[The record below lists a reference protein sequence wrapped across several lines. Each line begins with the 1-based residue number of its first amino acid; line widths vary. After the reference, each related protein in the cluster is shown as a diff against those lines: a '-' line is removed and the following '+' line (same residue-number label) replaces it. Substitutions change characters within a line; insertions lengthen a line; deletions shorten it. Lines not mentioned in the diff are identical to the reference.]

1 MDTYPSFSV
10 AGEDLDLKER
20 TLYKA
25 GKILLSDEL
34 HNLYFLADIVRII
47 YQGGK
52 EKSDSVKR
60 NKGKNAH
67 IALVRKHE
75 KRPIA
80 RTMLR

>member
-1 MDTYPSFSV
+1 
-10 AGEDLDLKER
+10 
-20 TLYKA
+20 
-25 GKILLSDEL
+25 LLSEEL

-47 YQGGK
+47 YQEGR
-52 EKSDSVKR
+52 EKSGGVKS

-67 IALVRKHE
+67 RALVRKPE